1 MRTTYPVDK
10 SNYFDMYMYAHI
22 HVLDR
27 SYDERMGTV
36 LVNVKGPLGDR
47 TMIIDAYNPSVHESV
62 FATQVME
69 GLTGQELP
77 GGDFELSKWELFIEV
92 IDRDSSLISQSF
104 VSQGSEVGG
113 DAGSGG
119 GDDDDDDDVPDPAAV
134 VSSDRKKRM
143 LRHDSNAMRNHSSS
157 IHFEEEIEES
167 RRKMTFKKDPSACQG
182 NKFKLL
188 LVACS

>member
-1 MRTTYPVDK
+1 V
-10 SNYFDMYMYAHI
+10 HI
-22 HVLDR
+22 YVIDR

-119 GDDDDDDDVPDPAAV
+119 GDDDANAPDPPAV
-134 VSSDRKKRM
+134 ISSYRKKRM
-143 LRHDSNAMRNHSSS
+143 LRHDSNAMSNHSSS
-157 IHFEEEIEES
+157 IHFEEEVEVES
-167 RRKMTFKKDPSACQG
+167 RRRRRMTFKKDPSACLG